1 MHLLRFGGAIYDRGT
16 TRLANLGRTFT
27 KFFGSPLF
35 LILPLVLDEAK
46 ISFRLISSNSL
57 AGDGL
62 FYANVYAS
70 FKTVLQGRSLAHR
83 EASGFYRLKPLAFAV
98 VALKNKLSSA
108 VAKLKKSPAKP
119 VPAKKAPAKKAP
131 AKKAPAKKLPAKKAP
146 AKKAPAK
153 KAPVKKAPAKKE
165 SVKKAPVRPTLA
177 KPTLAKPTL
186 AKPPVK
192 KAPAKKPEAE
202 IIKGAHKTALT
213 SSTAKGGATTISVYK
228 PEVEA
233 SDVVV
238 VEEKRLVLPPPIR
251 KPKPG
256 KKAPSLKPI
265 KAAPAPFVIEG
276 EENWTATELKAI
288 RAELAKDLIRLKKEL
303 AEIES
308 EMDDL
313 IEASGV
319 GAGDD
324 QADAG
329 AKTFEREHEISL
341 VYNARDMVLQTER
354 ALERIDTKTY
364 GRCEDCGN
372 AIGKARLQVF
382 PRATLCMLCKQK
394 EERR

>member
-1 MHLLRFGGAIYDRGT
+1 
-16 TRLANLGRTFT
+16 
-27 KFFGSPLF
+27 
-35 LILPLVLDEAK
+35 
-46 ISFRLISSNSL
+46 
-57 AGDGL
+57 
-62 FYANVYAS
+62 
-70 FKTVLQGRSLAHR
+70 
-83 EASGFYRLKPLAFAV
+83 
-98 VALKNKLSSA
+98 VALKKKLSSA
-108 VAKLKKSPAKP
+108 VAKFKKKPATKVTAKKTPAKKTTPKKSSAKKSPAKK
-119 VPAKKAPAKKAP
+119 VVAKKAPV
-131 AKKAPAKKLPAKKAP
+131 
-146 AKKAPAK
+146 KKAPAK
-153 KAPVKKAPAKKE
+153 KAPVKKAP
-165 SVKKAPVRPTLA
+165 VKPVLA
-177 KPTLAKPTL
+177 
-186 AKPPVK
+186 K
-192 KAPAKKPEAE
+192 KAPAKKPTE

-233 SDVVV
+233 SDIVV
-238 VEEKRLVLPPPIR
+238 VEEKRLVLPPPVR

-256 KKAPSLKPI
+256 KKAPALKPI
-265 KAAPAPFVIEG
+265 KAAPAPFVSEG
-276 EENWTATELKAI
+276 EESWTATELKAI
-288 RAELAKDLIRLKKEL
+288 RSELAKDLVRLKKEL
-303 AEIES
+303 EEIES

-354 ALERIDTKTY
+354 ALDRIDTKTY
-364 GRCEDCGN
+364 GRCEDCGS